1 MRIAALKTTAQN
13 LANDPQT
20 VGIMFFTLKVNND
33 FVSRKVEL
41 SHDAQL
47 ALTVELKLEILK
59 FFETDYVLRDLTA
72 IDLRQNAIFRYD
84 LPSYPSQ
91 LELLK
96 KALDVPATIND
107 FNHENDPITELKS
120 IVIVLGNGNESLA
133 IYKHHYPTNTYR
145 RNGFSLLRA
154 GIAQD
159 RFEKLDQD
167 IIRMGHTI
175 DFIYDG
181 VDVFVTNF
189 KVLEKFFG
197 FKEALKA
204 DATVKLATITARN
217 IVHDATILEERIN
230 VDGDLT
236 FARKVIRAI
245 SHSRVLDAVNN
256 DKIIQFI
263 KQHQS
268 LSKKI
273 KVNSTDTQIILD
285 TKISQNFF
293 MKLLNDDYLK
303 SELTNFDYDA
313 DSKDLVEVA
322 GP

>member
-1 MRIAALKTTAQN
+1 MSMDALRLTAQN

-20 VGIMFFTLKVNND
+20 VGIMFFTLKVNNA

-41 SHDAQL
+41 SRDAQL
-47 ALTVELKLEILK
+47 ALTAELKLEILE
-59 FFETDYVLRDLTA
+59 FFEADYVLRDLTA
-72 IDLRQNAIFRYD
+72 IDLREDAIFRYN

-91 LELLK
+91 LEVLK
-96 KALDVPATIND
+96 RTLDAPATISD
-107 FNHENDPITELKS
+107 FNHVNDSVTDLKA
-120 IVIVLGNGNESLA
+120 IVVVLGNGSESLS

-197 FKEALKA
+197 FKEAVKA
-204 DATVKLATITARN
+204 DAIVKLATLTARN
-217 IVHDATILEERIN
+217 IVQDAVVLEERIT
-230 VDGDLT
+230 VHGDLT

-245 SHSRVLDAVNN
+245 SHSRVLDTVAN
-256 DKIIQFI
+256 DQIIQFI

-273 KVNSTDTQIILD
+273 RINVADTQIILD
-285 TKISQNFF
+285 TKVSQNFF

-303 SELTNFDYDA
+303 SELTKFEYDA